1 MEHLFLFRSQV
12 HELKMRQMVE
22 EINLGR
28 HTIGSAMAKYQVL
41 TRKTVTQWVERVQQE
56 ELVRTQAMKESAPKP
71 ASTLVER
78 VAQTADT
85 LAGRVKQL
93 EKGLEQAELQVLYY
107 KTVIRVAEQE
117 LGVSLEKKSVTKY
130 SNSCE

>member
-1 MEHLFLFRSQV
+1 MEHLFLLRSQA

-28 HTIGSAMAKYQVL
+28 HTVESAMAKYQVL
-41 TRKTVTQWVERVQQE
+41 TRKTVTQWLERVRQE
-56 ELVRTQAMKESAPKP
+56 EQTRTQAMKQAAPQP
-71 ASTLVER
+71 APTLVER

-93 EKGLEQAELQVLYY
+93 EKELEQAELQVLYY
-107 KTVIRVAEQE
+107 KTVIRVAEQD
-117 LGVSLEKKSVTKY
+117 LGVSIEKKSVTK
-130 SNSCE
+130 

>member
-1 MEHLFLFRSQV
+1 MENLFLFRSQV

-28 HTIGSAMAKYQVL
+28 HTIESAMAKYQVL
-41 TRKTVTQWVERVQQE
+41 TRKTVTQWLERVRQE
-56 ELVRTQAMKESAPKP
+56 ALARTQAMKEAAPKP
-71 ASTLVER
+71 ALTLVER
-78 VAQTADT
+78 VTQTADM

-93 EKGLEQAELQVLYY
+93 EKELEQAELQVLYY

-117 LGVSLEKKSVTKY
+117 LGVSLEKKSVTK
-130 SNSCE
+130 

>member
-28 HTIGSAMAKYQVL
+28 HTIESAMAKYQVL
-41 TRKTVTQWVERVQQE
+41 TRKTVTQWLERVRQE
-56 ELVRTQAMKESAPKP
+56 EVARTQAMKESAPNP

-93 EKGLEQAELQVLYY
+93 EKELEQAELQVLYY

-117 LGVSLEKKSVTKY
+117 LGVSIEKKSATK
-130 SNSCE
+130 

>member
-22 EINLGR
+22 EITLGR
-28 HTIGSAMAKYQVL
+28 HTIESAMAKYQVL
-41 TRKTVTQWVERVQQE
+41 TRKTVTQWLERVRQE
-56 ELVRTQAMKESAPKP
+56 ELARTQAMKESAPNP

-93 EKGLEQAELQVLYY
+93 EKELEQAELQVLYY

-117 LGVSLEKKSVTKY
+117 LGVSLEKKSVTK
-130 SNSCE
+130 

>member
-12 HELKMRQMVE
+12 HELKMRQLVE
-22 EINLGR
+22 EITLGR
-28 HTIGSAMAKYQVL
+28 HTIESAMAKYQVL
-41 TRKTVTQWVERVQQE
+41 TRKTVTQWLERVRQE
-56 ELVRTQAMKESAPKP
+56 ELARTQVMKESAPNP

-78 VAQTADT
+78 VARTANT

-93 EKGLEQAELQVLYY
+93 EKELEQAELQVLYY

-117 LGVSLEKKSVTKY
+117 LGVSLEKKSVTK
-130 SNSCE
+130 

>member
-1 MEHLFLFRSQV
+1 MEHLFLFRSQA

-28 HTIGSAMAKYQVL
+28 HTIESAMAKYQVL
-41 TRKTVTQWVERVQQE
+41 TRKTVTQWLERVRQE
-56 ELVRTQAMKESAPKP
+56 EMARTQAMKESAPNP

-78 VAQTADT
+78 VVQTADT

-93 EKGLEQAELQVLYY
+93 EKELEQAELQVLYY

-117 LGVSLEKKSVTKY
+117 LGVSLEKKSVTK
-130 SNSCE
+130 